1 MATKHNKVVAYDIRP
16 PRTKSRDHVIIC
28 SLMKNEKSYISSC
41 TSPVDTGLDRVVVQD
56 MELQIKK
63 HILLSKKFLP
73 LIHFSL
79 P

>member
-41 TSPVDTGLDRVVVQD
+41 TSPTDTKCERVVVYD
-56 MELQIKK
+56 T
-63 HILLSKKFLP
+63 
-73 LIHFSL
+73 
-79 P
+79 

>member
-41 TSPVDTGLDRVVVQD
+41 TSPTDTKRERVVVYDTQNTKSH
-56 MELQIKK
+56 LVKSFFHSYIFFYPV
-63 HILLSKKFLP
+63 I
-73 LIHFSL
+73 
-79 P
+79 